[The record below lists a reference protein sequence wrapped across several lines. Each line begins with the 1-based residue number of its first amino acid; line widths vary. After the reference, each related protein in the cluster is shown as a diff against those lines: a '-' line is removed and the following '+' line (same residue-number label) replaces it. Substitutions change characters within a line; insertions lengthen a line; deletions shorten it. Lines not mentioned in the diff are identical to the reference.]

1 MITGWEKKESMW
13 RRQLLSYAKG
23 NVLELGAGEGNN
35 FKYYPIGVHVTA
47 TDMSA
52 RILEKA
58 KTKAKESGVQSN
70 FIVSPVE
77 KLVLPEKSFDT
88 IVCTFFL
95 SALENPEKILW
106 QIGKWCKPGGNI
118 LILDYGLS
126 RIKPISWL
134 QQKWERLNYIKT
146 GRFLSH
152 DLLKM
157 FADLNLQLKRTEV
170 KFAGTVYLIW
180 AACGISNI
188 KQSTKENCGVY
199 EN

>member
-1 MITGWEKKESMW
+1 MNFSWNKMESKW
-13 RRQLLSYAKG
+13 RRQLLSYARG
-23 NVLELGAGEGNN
+23 RVLELGAGEGNN

-58 KTKAKESGVQSN
+58 KTRAVEFGVSSE
-70 FIVSPVE
+70 FFVSPVE
-77 KLVLPEKSFDT
+77 KLVLSENSFDT

-95 SALENPEKILW
+95 SSLENPEKVIW
-106 QIGKWCKPGGNI
+106 QTGKWCRPDGNI

-134 QQKWERLNYIKT
+134 QRKWEKLNYKKT
-146 GRFLSH
+146 GCFLSH

-157 FADLNLQLKRTEV
+157 FADLNLELKSAEV
-170 KFAGTVYLIW
+170 KFAGTVYLIR
-180 AACGISNI
+180 ASCGYNNI
-188 KQSTKENCGVY
+188 KKITTEKGMVY

>member
-1 MITGWEKKESMW
+1 MIGGWKKKESRW

-35 FKYYPIGVHVTA
+35 FIHYPAGVHVTA

-58 KTKAKESGVQSN
+58 KTKAKESGVQSD
-70 FIVSPVE
+70 FIVSAID
-77 KLVLPEKSFDT
+77 KLVLPEKKFDT
-88 IVCTFFL
+88 VVSTFFL
-95 SALENPEKILW
+95 SSLDNPEKTLW
-106 QIGKWCKPGGNI
+106 QMGKWCKPGGNI

-126 RIKPISWL
+126 RIKPVSWF
-134 QQKWERLNYIKT
+134 QRKWEKINYNRT
-146 GRFLSH
+146 GCFLSH

-157 FADLNLQLKRTEV
+157 FADLNLVLKRTEL
-170 KFAGTVYLIW
+170 KFAGTVYLLW
-180 AACGISNI
+180 ANCGISNM
-188 KQSTKENCGVY
+188 KQIIKENGGIY